1 MPRVSFKTSDGTKVS
16 FTTRSKKRS
25 SSRGSRKLNAFAK
38 TVKRLSRTTNKT
50 GPALFKAA
58 SREYRKK
65 H

>member
-1 MPRVSFKTSDGTKVS
+1 MPKVSFKTSDGTKVS
-16 FTTRSKKRS
+16 FTARKRRS
-25 SSRGSRKLNAFAK
+25 SSRGSRKLNEFAK
-38 TVKRLSRTTNKT
+38 TVRRLSRTTNKT